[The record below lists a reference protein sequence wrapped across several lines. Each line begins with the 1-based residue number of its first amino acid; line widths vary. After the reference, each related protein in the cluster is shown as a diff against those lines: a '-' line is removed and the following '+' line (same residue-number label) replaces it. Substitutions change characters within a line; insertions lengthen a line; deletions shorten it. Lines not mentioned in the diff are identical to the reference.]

1 MLDMIIRCLSLTF
14 LDVDNPHS
22 AKFSRRSVPTIAPW
36 NPPQEV
42 LYPGDGLLSTPNDA
56 QPQYPSQPCSC
67 SSMTLGARWPG
78 AYNYTPLWVT
88 TPGWDD
94 SWTEVEVRKELCRRL
109 CWSAL
114 SLVSGHTSYVTA
126 TKCSPAEL
134 FLIEPA
140 NVSVCHLCRSDTH
153 ILCSMRFSFQGRH

>member
-1 MLDMIIRCLSLTF
+1 MLDMIMRCLSLTF
-14 LDVDNPHS
+14 LDADNPHS
-22 AKFSRRSVPTIAPW
+22 AKFSRRSVPTIAPHTW
-36 NPPQEV
+36 NLPQQV
-42 LYPGDGLLSTPNDA
+42 LYPGDHLLSTPGDA
-56 QPQYPSQPCSC
+56 QPQYPIQGCSC
-67 SSMTLGARWPG
+67 SSMSLGTRWPG
-78 AYNYTPLWVT
+78 AYEYTPLWVS

-126 TKCSPAEL
+126 TKRSPAEL

-140 NVSVCHLCRSDTH
+140 NVSLGDPC
-153 ILCSMRFSFQGRH
+153 